1 LEQRNDNNRPQGG
14 GGRRHRSRRR
24 HFGGQPQQFR
34 EPFPQ
39 AEMPPMLTSAQ
50 LEEKTKSDLVEV
62 AKEFNVEVLA
72 PAKIKKDE
80 LIAQILAAQ
89 AARSGIE
96 AASGILDVLPEG
108 YGFLRR
114 AGYVVGNEDIYVSQ
128 TQVRRY
134 ELRRGDMIEGQA
146 RRPKES
152 EKYFGLVRV
161 DIVNGTDPEQ
171 MRGRRLFEKGTP
183 IYPNEHYHL
192 EVRSTQLST
201 RIIDLFCPI
210 GKGQRAL
217 IVSPPKAGKTT
228 LLKNIANSIS
238 INHPEAHII
247 ALLVDERPEEVTDM
261 QRTIDGEVVASTF
274 DEHPEN
280 HTAVAELAMERAKR
294 LVEMGKDVV
303 ILLDSITRLARAYN
317 QVVASSG
324 RTLSGGLDTAS
335 LHKPKRF
342 FGAARKI
349 EEGGSLTIIATALI
363 ETGSKMDDVIFEEFK
378 GTGNMELNLSRK
390 LAESRIFPAI
400 DIKKSGTRHEELL
413 LVPDVMQKIW
423 MLRRAT
429 AVLDTDSTQLILNKM
444 SQTRTNDE
452 FLQTVTKEAMSM
464 SRGSSRDE
472 GNGKY

>member
-1 LEQRNDNNRPQGG
+1 MEQRNDNNRPQGG
-14 GGRRHRSRRR
+14 GGRRNRSRRR
-24 HFGGQPQQFR
+24 HHFGGQPQQFR

-39 AEMPPMLTSAQ
+39 VELPPMLTVDDLDA
-50 LEEKTKSDLVEV
+50 KTKTDLVEL
-62 AKEFNVEVLA
+62 AKEFDIEVLT
-72 PAKIKKDE
+72 PAKTKKDE
-80 LIAQILAAQ
+80 LIAQIIAAQ

-114 AGYVVGNEDIYVSQ
+114 AGYVIGNEDVYVSQ
-128 TQVRRY
+128 AQIRRF
-134 ELRRGDMIEGQA
+134 ELRRGDFVEGLT
-146 RRPKES
+146 RRPKEA
-152 EKYFGLVRV
+152 EKYFGLVKV
-161 DIVNGTDPEQ
+161 DKINELDPEQ
-171 MRGRRLFEKGTP
+171 ARGRRVFEKGTP

-280 HTAVAELAMERAKR
+280 HTAVADLAMERAKR

-303 ILLDSITRLARAYN
+303 ILLDSITRLARAHN
-317 QVVASSG
+317 QVVVSSG

-378 GTGNMELNLSRK
+378 GTGNMELNLTRK

-413 LVPDVMQKIW
+413 LTPDVMQKIW

-429 AVLDTDSTQLILNKM
+429 AVLNTDSTELILNKM
-444 SQTRTNDE
+444 AQTRTNDE
-452 FLQTVTKEAMSM
+452 FLQSVTKEALSM
-464 SRGSSRDE
+464 ARSRDE

>member
-1 LEQRNDNNRPQGG
+1 MRPPQGG
-14 GGRRHRSRRR
+14 GGNRRRRSRRR
-24 HFGGQPQQFR
+24 HHFGQHPAVFQDQL
-34 EPFPQ
+34 PQ
-39 AEMPPMLTSAQ
+39 ADAGPPIVTAAQ
-50 LEEKTKSDLVEV
+50 LAEKTKTELVDV
-62 AKEFNVEVLA
+62 AKELEVELPA
-72 PAKIKKDE
+72 PAKLKKDE
-80 LIAQILAAQ
+80 IIALIVQAQT
-89 AARSGIE
+89 ARSGIE
-96 AASGILDVLPEG
+96 MASGILDVLPEG

-114 AGYVVGNEDIYVSQ
+114 GGYIIGNDDIYVSQ
-128 TQVRRY
+128 SQIRRF
-134 ELRRGDMIEGQA
+134 ELRRGDMVEGQT

-152 EKYFGLVRV
+152 EKYYGLIRV
-161 DIVNGTDPEQ
+161 DKVNGLDPEAIK
-171 MRGRRLFEKGTP
+171 GRSLFEKGTP
-183 IYPNEHYHL
+183 IYPQERFKL

-201 RIIDLFCPI
+201 RVIDLFCPI

-280 HTAVAELAMERAKR
+280 HTAVAELTMERAKR
-294 LVEMGKDVV
+294 LVELGKDVV

-317 QVVASSG
+317 QVVPTSG

-378 GTGNMELNLSRK
+378 GTGNMELNLTRK
-390 LAESRIFPAI
+390 LAESRVFPAI
-400 DIKKSGTRHEELL
+400 DIKRSGTRHEELL
-413 LVPDVMQKIW
+413 LSPEEMRKIW

-429 AVLDTDSTQLILNKM
+429 AVLNTGDITEIILDKM
-444 SQTRTNDE
+444 AQTRTNDE
-452 FLQTVTKEAMSM
+452 FLQSVTKEALSM
-464 SRGSSRDE
+464 SRGYEDGGG